1 MTQHS
6 RRPTGKAVGR
16 RRVAAIDC
24 GTNSIRMLVADLGA
38 DGHLTEVAKRFDIV
52 RLGQGVDEHGSISRE
67 SFERARAVLA
77 EYAGII
83 TTASVERVRMCTT
96 WISRRV
102 SNSDEFRTLVQETL
116 GCAPEGITSDEEA
129 RLAFAGATS
138 GLPQASYLVADIGGG
153 STQLALGTAGIT
165 DRSVSVGLGCVRLT
179 ERHLR
184 SDPPASGELA
194 AVQDEITALADQA
207 LAELPDL
214 SGTRLLGVS
223 EAVGTVAAIAF
234 PGRRLH
240 HARMT
245 YDQVDYVTE
254 RVLGMSFAQRQA
266 LPGIHTGMADVL
278 PVSALGVRA
287 VMRCAR
293 ATELIISEHDIL
305 HGIAYSLR

>member
-1 MTQHS
+1 MTQHR
-6 RRPTGKAVGR
+6 RRPTGKVVGR

-38 DGHLTEVAKRFDIV
+38 DGHLTEVSKRFDIV
-52 RLGQGVDEHGSISRE
+52 RLGQRVDEQGSISRE
-67 SFERARAVLA
+67 SLERARAVLA
-77 EYAGII
+77 EYAAII
-83 TTASVERVRMCTT
+83 TTSSVERVRMCAT

-102 SNSDEFRTLVQETL
+102 SNHDEFRTLVLETF

-129 RLAFAGATS
+129 RLAFNGATS

-153 STQLALGTAGIT
+153 STQLALGTAGVA
-165 DRSVSVGLGCVRLT
+165 DRAVSVGLGCVRLT

-223 EAVGTVAAIAF
+223 EAVGTVAAIAL

-245 YDQVDYVTE
+245 YDQVDCVTE

-266 LPGIHTGMADVL
+266 LPGIHKGMADVL
-278 PVSALGVRA
+278 PVSALGVRT
-287 VMRCAR
+287 VMRCAQ
-293 ATELIISEHDIL
+293 AEDLIISEHDIL
-305 HGIAYSLR
+305 HGIAYSLE